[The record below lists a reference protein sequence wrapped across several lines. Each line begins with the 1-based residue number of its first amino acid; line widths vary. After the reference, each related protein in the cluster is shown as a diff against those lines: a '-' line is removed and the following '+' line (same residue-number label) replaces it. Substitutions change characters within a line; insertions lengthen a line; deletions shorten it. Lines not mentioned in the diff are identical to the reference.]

1 VPLASLAAEKTYG
14 TFEVSRNGKLHR
26 TWQIDHEG
34 HRIWGITANLTRRFR
49 DLALSGETQ
58 W

>member
-1 VPLASLAAEKTYG
+1 MAPSVSAGTVAST
-14 TFEVSRNGKLHR
+14 R

-49 DLALSGETQ
+49 DLALAGESE